1 MSRYFILT
9 SLRKYNIAGEK
20 IDANEKE
27 AVGPALQE

>member
-9 SLRKYNIAGEK
+9 SLRKYNTAGGK

-27 AVGPALQE
+27 AGGPAL